1 MFEYEIMGFT
11 FQSKMELVVF
21 LVLSAIIFRV
31 SAQIG
36 FRTMLQKV
44 RNHDDIH

>member
-11 FQSKMELVVF
+11 FHNKIELVAF

-31 SAQIG
+31 SVLIG
-36 FRTMLQKV
+36 FRAMLQKV